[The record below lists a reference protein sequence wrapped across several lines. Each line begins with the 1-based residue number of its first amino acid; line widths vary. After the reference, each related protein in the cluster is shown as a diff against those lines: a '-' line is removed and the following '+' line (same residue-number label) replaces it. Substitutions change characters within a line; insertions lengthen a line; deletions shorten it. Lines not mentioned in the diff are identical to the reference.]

1 MNDTKT
7 YGLISGILFLI
18 QTVVFTL
25 VFQISR
31 AMSISGFESFGEY
44 ARIYWMSLVS
54 AIIIIVFSISLIV
67 DSVTLGLV
75 MRIIAAVFS
84 LCTSSLSV
92 IRMLS
97 SRYLSSSIMISN
109 LTVSVISIL
118 ISVLVVLAYILQGQS
133 AKVLCIISAALCTIS
148 PIMYLFRGTMINWQ
162 YILSTLLLI
171 IAYVFLGLYLGGKSR
186 IKKAII
192 FDGLPQVDPFS
203 NEQKLANFQQLYEM
217 GMISRMEFEAK
228 RNELTH

>member
-1 MNDTKT
+1 MNNTKT
-7 YGLISGILFLI
+7 YGLISGILLLI
-18 QTVVFTL
+18 QVVAFTL

-31 AMSISGFESFGEY
+31 AISVYGFESFGEFVKM
-44 ARIYWMSLVS
+44 YWMSLVS

-67 DSVTLGLV
+67 DSVTLGLIT
-75 MRIIAAVFS
+75 RIIAAVFS
-84 LCTSSLSV
+84 LSTSSLSI

-97 SRYLSSSIMISN
+97 SRSSMMISN
-109 LTVSVISIL
+109 LTVLVISIL

-148 PIMYLFRGTMINWQ
+148 PIMYIMRGTMLNWQ
-162 YILSTLLLI
+162 YLLSTLLLI

-192 FDGLPQVDPFS
+192 YDGLPQVDPFS
-203 NEQKLANFQQLYEM
+203 NEQKLANFQKLYDM

-228 RNELTH
+228 REELTR